1 MLCLDLFCASV
12 SKMCQKVIASP
23 LYTILAYERFPRNS
37 LLSDRRET
45 DSCIIPFSSSIVAW
59 PSSPLMSLHLILL
72 LLSLRR
78 MPVIEFSSLR
88 SNLGASFVAQL
99 VKNLLAMWETWVQS
113 LGWEDPLE
121 KGKIPKS
128 DVILTDYIC
137 KDSISK

>member
-1 MLCLDLFCASV
+1 MICLDLFCASV
-12 SKMCQKVIASP
+12 SKMCHKVIASP

-37 LLSDRRET
+37 LLSDRSET
-45 DSCIIPFSSSIVAW
+45 DSCITPFSSSIVTW

-78 MPVIEFSSLR
+78 MPVIEFSSLCP
-88 SNLGASFVAQL
+88 NLGASFVAQL